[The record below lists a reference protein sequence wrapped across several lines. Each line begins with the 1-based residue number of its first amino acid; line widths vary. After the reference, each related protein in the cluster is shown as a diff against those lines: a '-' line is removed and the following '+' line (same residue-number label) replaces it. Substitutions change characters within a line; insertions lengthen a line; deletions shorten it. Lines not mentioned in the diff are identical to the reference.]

1 MLELLHMENIAVIEQ
16 ADITFRPGLNVLTGE
31 TGAGKSIVIDA
42 ISAILGQRA
51 YRDAI
56 RTGAD
61 RARISAVFR
70 DVPEYSWF
78 RENGIPHSAEL
89 LLQREIYADGRNVC
103 RVGGQ
108 PVTVTMLR
116 GLGRQLIQIHGQ
128 HDTAQLFDEANHLGV
143 LDAFADHAPLLAR
156 YQTAYREMDGLR
168 KEIKALTMDEGEKL
182 RRIETLK
189 FQIQE
194 IQRAELR
201 PGEDQELEAQRKL
214 MRAGERVLS
223 ALNQAAEALY
233 GGEDADGASSLTA
246 QAARE
251 LSGVADSSRELER
264 LAALV
269 EELSYTV
276 QDAAEQVRDLR
287 DSFDFSPGALE
298 ALEARLDVIHRLRRK
313 YGADCGEILAYQDK
327 CRRELE
333 AIEFS
338 DDALARLQKQLREKK
353 RAARTLADQL
363 TASRQTA
370 AEAFGARLV
379 EELRQLDMPRVQFRC
394 DLTPKAHLDETGG
407 DDCRF
412 LMSAN
417 LGEELR
423 QMSRVASGGEL
434 ARIMLALKNVMSQ
447 KDQIPTLIFDEVDA
461 GVSGRAA
468 QKVAEKLRR
477 VSRGRQVLCV
487 THLPQ
492 IAALADAHFLI
503 SKAEQQGRTYT
514 SVTPLEREGRKAEI
528 ARLIGGARIT
538 ENTMKSAGEML
549 IPESPGNSRNPAKST

>member
-51 YRDAI
+51 YRDTI
-56 RTGAD
+56 RTGAGC
-61 RARISAVFR
+61 ARISAVFQ

-78 RENGIPHSAEL
+78 RENGISHSAEL

-128 HDTAQLFDEANHLGV
+128 HDSAQLFDEANHLGV
-143 LDAFADHAPLLAR
+143 LDAFAGHETLLNR
-156 YQTAYREMDGLR
+156 YRQAYREMDELR
-168 KEIKALTMDEGEKL
+168 KEIQALTMDEAEKL

-201 PGEDQELEAQRKL
+201 PGEDQELEEQRKL
-214 MRAGERVLS
+214 MRAGERILS

-233 GGEDADGASSLTA
+233 GGEDTDGASALTA
-246 QAARE
+246 QAARD
-251 LSGVADSSRELER
+251 LSGVADSSQELER
-264 LAALV
+264 LSALV
-269 EELSYTV
+269 EELSYSV

-313 YGADCGEILAYQDK
+313 YGSDCEEILAYQDK

-333 AIEFS
+333 AIEVS
-338 DDALARLQKQLREKK
+338 DDTIAGLRKTLKEKK

-363 TASRQTA
+363 TASRQAA
-370 AEAFGARLV
+370 AEGFGARLV
-379 EELRQLDMPRVQFRC
+379 EELRQLDMPRVQFSC

-417 LGEELR
+417 VGEELR

-447 KDQIPTLIFDEVDA
+447 KDQIPTLIFDEVDT

-468 QKVAEKLRR
+468 QKVAEKLRL
-477 VSRGRQVLCV
+477 VSQGRQVLCV

-492 IAALADAHFLI
+492 IAAMADTHFLI

-514 SVTPLEREGRKAEI
+514 SVTPLELEGRKGEL

-538 ENTMKSAGEML
+538 ENTMKSAEEML
-549 IPESPGNSRNPAKST
+549 LL

>member
-51 YRDAI
+51 YRDTI
-56 RTGAD
+56 RTGAS
-61 RARISAVFR
+61 RARISAVFQ

-78 RENGIPHSAEL
+78 RENGISHSAEL

-128 HDTAQLFDEANHLGV
+128 HDSAQLFDEANHLGV
-143 LDAFADHAPLLAR
+143 LDAFAGHENLLNR
-156 YQTAYREMDGLR
+156 YRQAYREMDELR
-168 KEIKALTMDEGEKL
+168 KEIQALTMDEAEKL

-201 PGEDQELEAQRKL
+201 PGEDQELEEQRKL
-214 MRAGERVLS
+214 MRAGERILS

-233 GGEDADGASSLTA
+233 GGEDTDGASALTA
-246 QAARE
+246 QAARD
-251 LSGVADSSRELER
+251 LSGVADSSQELER
-264 LAALV
+264 LSALV
-269 EELSYTV
+269 EELSYSV

-313 YGADCGEILAYQDK
+313 YGSDCEEILAYQDK

-333 AIEFS
+333 AIEVS
-338 DDALARLQKQLREKK
+338 DDTIAGLRKTLKEKK

-363 TASRQTA
+363 TASRQAA
-370 AEAFGARLV
+370 AEGFGARLV
-379 EELRQLDMPRVQFRC
+379 EELRQLDMPRVQFSC

-417 LGEELR
+417 VGEELR

-447 KDQIPTLIFDEVDA
+447 KDQIPTLIFDEVDT

-468 QKVAEKLRR
+468 QKVAEKLHL
-477 VSRGRQVLCV
+477 VSQGRQVLCV

-492 IAALADAHFLI
+492 IAAMADTHFLI

-514 SVTPLEREGRKAEI
+514 SVTPLELEGRKGEL

-538 ENTMKSAGEML
+538 ENTMKSAEEML
-549 IPESPGNSRNPAKST
+549 LL

>member
-51 YRDAI
+51 YRDTI
-56 RTGAD
+56 RTGAGC
-61 RARISAVFR
+61 ARISAVFQ

-78 RENGIPHSAEL
+78 RENGISHSAEL

-128 HDTAQLFDEANHLGV
+128 HDSAQLFDEANHLGV
-143 LDAFADHAPLLAR
+143 LDAFAGHETLLNR
-156 YQTAYREMDGLR
+156 YRQAYREMDELR
-168 KEIKALTMDEGEKL
+168 KEIQALTMDEAEKL

-201 PGEDQELEAQRKL
+201 PGEDQELEEQRKL
-214 MRAGERVLS
+214 MRAGERILS

-233 GGEDADGASSLTA
+233 GGEDTDGASALTA
-246 QAARE
+246 QAARD
-251 LSGVADSSRELER
+251 LSGVADSSQELER
-264 LAALV
+264 LSALV
-269 EELSYTV
+269 EELSYSV

-313 YGADCGEILAYQDK
+313 YGSDCEEILAYQDK

-333 AIEFS
+333 AIEVS
-338 DDALARLQKQLREKK
+338 DDTIAGLRKTLKEKK

-363 TASRQTA
+363 TASRQAA
-370 AEAFGARLV
+370 AEGFGARLV
-379 EELRQLDMPRVQFRC
+379 EELCQLDMPRVQFSC

-417 LGEELR
+417 VGEELR

-447 KDQIPTLIFDEVDA
+447 KDQIPTLIFDEVDT

-468 QKVAEKLRR
+468 QKVAEKLHL
-477 VSRGRQVLCV
+477 VSQGRQVLCV

-492 IAALADAHFLI
+492 IAAMADTHFLI

-514 SVTPLEREGRKAEI
+514 SVTPLELEGRKGEL

-538 ENTMKSAGEML
+538 ENTMKSAEEML
-549 IPESPGNSRNPAKST
+549 LL

>member
-51 YRDAI
+51 YRDTI
-56 RTGAD
+56 RTGAS
-61 RARISAVFR
+61 RARISAVFQ

-128 HDTAQLFDEANHLGV
+128 HDSAQLFDEANHLGV
-143 LDAFADHAPLLAR
+143 LDAFAGHETLLNR
-156 YQTAYREMDGLR
+156 YRQAYREMDELR
-168 KEIKALTMDEGEKL
+168 KEIQALTMDEAEKL

-201 PGEDQELEAQRKL
+201 PGEDQELEEQRKL
-214 MRAGERVLS
+214 MRAGERILS

-233 GGEDADGASSLTA
+233 GGEDTDGASALTA
-246 QAARE
+246 QAARD
-251 LSGVADSSRELER
+251 LSGVADSSQELER
-264 LAALV
+264 LSALV
-269 EELSYTV
+269 EELSYSV

-313 YGADCGEILAYQDK
+313 YGSDCEEILAYQDK

-333 AIEFS
+333 AIEVS
-338 DDALARLQKQLREKK
+338 DDTIAGLRKTLKEKK

-363 TASRQTA
+363 TASRQAA
-370 AEAFGARLV
+370 AEGFGARLV
-379 EELRQLDMPRVQFRC
+379 EELRQLDMPRVQFSC

-417 LGEELR
+417 VGEELR

-447 KDQIPTLIFDEVDA
+447 KDQIPTLIFDEVDT

-468 QKVAEKLRR
+468 QKVAEKLHL
-477 VSRGRQVLCV
+477 VSQGRQVLCV

-492 IAALADAHFLI
+492 IAAMADTHFLI

-514 SVTPLEREGRKAEI
+514 SVTPLELEGRKGEL

-538 ENTMKSAGEML
+538 ENTMKSAEEML
-549 IPESPGNSRNPAKST
+549 LL

>member
-51 YRDAI
+51 YRDTI
-56 RTGAD
+56 RTGAGC
-61 RARISAVFR
+61 ARISAVFQ

-78 RENGIPHSAEL
+78 RENGISHSAEL

-128 HDTAQLFDEANHLGV
+128 HDSAQLFDEANHLGV
-143 LDAFADHAPLLAR
+143 LDAFAGHETLLNR
-156 YQTAYREMDGLR
+156 YRQAYREMDELR
-168 KEIKALTMDEGEKL
+168 KEIQALTMDEAEKL

-201 PGEDQELEAQRKL
+201 PGEDQELEEQRKL
-214 MRAGERVLS
+214 MRAGERILS

-233 GGEDADGASSLTA
+233 GGEDTDGASALTA
-246 QAARE
+246 QAARD
-251 LSGVADSSRELER
+251 LSGVADSSQELEG
-264 LAALV
+264 LSALV
-269 EELSYTV
+269 EELSYSV

-313 YGADCGEILAYQDK
+313 YGSDCEEILAYQDE

-333 AIEFS
+333 AIEVS
-338 DDALARLQKQLREKK
+338 DDTIAGLRKTLKEKK

-363 TASRQTA
+363 TASRQAA
-370 AEAFGARLV
+370 AEGFGARLV
-379 EELRQLDMPRVQFRC
+379 EELRQLDMPRVQFSC

-417 LGEELR
+417 VGEELR

-447 KDQIPTLIFDEVDA
+447 KDQIPTLIFDEVDT

-468 QKVAEKLRR
+468 QKVAEKLHL
-477 VSRGRQVLCV
+477 VSQGRQVLCV

-492 IAALADAHFLI
+492 IAAMADTHFLI

-514 SVTPLEREGRKAEI
+514 SVTPLELEGRKGEL

-538 ENTMKSAGEML
+538 ENTMKSAEEML
-549 IPESPGNSRNPAKST
+549 LL